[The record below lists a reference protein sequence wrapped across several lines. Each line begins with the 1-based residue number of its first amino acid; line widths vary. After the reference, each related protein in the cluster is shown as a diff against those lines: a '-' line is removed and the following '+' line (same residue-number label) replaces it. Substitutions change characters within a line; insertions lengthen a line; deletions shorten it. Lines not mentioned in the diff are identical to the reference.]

1 LAYPTKKA
9 SLDLAFSFL
18 YIFKTENQSPTEYE
32 ILNKLFKISYWGNIL
47 NSEKLAKSKHDA
59 NCIIGM
65 VLAIEESE

>member
-1 LAYPTKKA
+1 MQHFFL
-9 SLDLAFSFL
+9 FL

-32 ILNKLFKISYWGNIL
+32 ILNKLFKISYGGNIL
-47 NSEKLAKSKHDA
+47 NSEKLAKFKHKA

>member
-1 LAYPTKKA
+1 M
-9 SLDLAFSFL
+9 

-65 VLAIEESE
+65 VIAIEESE

>member
-1 LAYPTKKA
+1 
-9 SLDLAFSFL
+9 L

-59 NCIIGM
+59 NRIIGM
-65 VLAIEESE
+65 VIAIEESE